1 MLRKIFFVTVYGSS
15 LILAFV
21 HPIYGLVGYI
31 FEWYNH
37 PPLFWWGRQFPDLR
51 YSLII
56 ALVTLIAYVFR
67 QDRLKKIKTEHFTVI
82 YWLVALLILQF
93 LVTQLTAVDYDH
105 SMEQFI
111 EFFKFTILYFLI
123 AKIPRIPRHYKLIIW
138 VFLLGA
144 FDFGRIATQD
154 GSNRNVVVEAP
165 NAGDEN
171 AIAAHVLTA
180 IPFLIFYFF
189 NGKRWEKILAIISLP
204 FIVNLIILANSRG
217 AMVGLL
223 AVVVVG
229 FFLAKAKQRFQFI
242 IGLILAI
249 IMFIQ
254 LSPPEFVERQM
265 TIKTYKQDSSAEG
278 RLVAWSLAWQ
288 MMKDHP
294 FGIGGGGFI
303 VLNTIYKPEWK
314 EDNQGRGH
322 DVHNTF
328 LLCGV
333 EWGFLGLFLFLGF
346 LIHTFMILFRIRRD
360 AYRCRDPNPYLT
372 ESTAL
377 MLALIGILVA
387 GFFINRLYGE
397 IIYWLSAL
405 VIALR
410 NIQYNEIQEMVEE
423 EETVPANLEV
433 PGIAQPV
440 TR

>member
-1 MLRKIFFVTVYGSS
+1 MLRKTFFVTVYGAS

-21 HPIYGLVGYI
+21 HPVYGLMGYI

-37 PPLFWWGRQFPDLR
+37 PPLFWWGKHFPDLR

-56 ALVTLIAYVFR
+56 AVVTLIAYILR
-67 QDRLKKIKTEHFTVI
+67 QDRLQKIKTEHFTVI
-82 YWLVALLILQF
+82 YWMGALLVLQF
-93 LVTQLTAVDYDH
+93 IVTQLAAVDYDH

-123 AKIPRIPRHYKLIIW
+123 AKIPRIPRHYKLLIW

-189 NGKRWEKILAIISLP
+189 NGKRWEKIISLIALP

-217 AMVGLL
+217 ATVGLL
-223 AVVVVG
+223 AVVVIG
-229 FFLAKAKQRFQFI
+229 FFLAKAKQRAQFI
-242 IGLILAI
+242 LGLVIAI
-249 IMFIQ
+249 ILFIQ

-265 TIKTYKQDSSAEG
+265 TIKSYEQDSSARG
-278 RLVAWSLAWQ
+278 RLEAWKLAWQ
-288 MMKDHP
+288 MMQDHP

-303 VLNTIYKPEWK
+303 VLNTVYKPEWK

-377 MLALIGILVA
+377 ILALIGILTA

-397 IIYWLSAL
+397 IIYWLSGF
-405 VIALR
+405 VVALR
-410 NIQYNEIQEMVEE
+410 NIQYNEIQELAEE
-423 EETVPANLEV
+423 EESEGETVEISEFAH
-433 PGIAQPV
+433 PV
-440 TR
+440 VH